1 MKKKKAILGIV
12 SAMAI
17 ISTVGVSSASA
28 FKLNLAPPDY
38 VCNGNKVVSDDNT
51 IMEFEDGTK
60 IVTFEGERWG
70 FKLSLITDNGVEI
83 TNKVLEISEEYKIE
97 KSETSN
103 NVYVISFESEDEM
116 NNLFAQSSKWLD
128 DGIIKNAYKQMH
140 IYYGGF
146 YGYVGGEVMRD
157 ALGRVNLITGE
168 ANQVLQTTY
177 LVYNEEDVNGDSN
190 GDGEVTA
197 NDAAYI
203 ARKLAE
209 QNKRD
214 LDYRAD
220 FNKSTDVTALDAAE
234 IARYLAEKSINQ

>member
-1 MKKKKAILGIV
+1 MKKIKAILGIL

-17 ISTVGVSSASA
+17 ISAVELSSASA
-28 FKLNLAPPDY
+28 LTFYPAPPNY

-60 IVTFEGERWG
+60 IVTFEGERWD
-70 FKLSLITDNGVEI
+70 FKLSVIVNDNTEI
-83 TNKVLEISEEYKIE
+83 TNEVLGISEGYKIE
-97 KSETSN
+97 KSGTSN
-103 NVYVISFESEDEM
+103 NVYVISFETQEEM
-116 NNLFAQSSKWLD
+116 NKMFEQSSKWL
-128 DGIIKNAYKQMH
+128 
-140 IYYGGF
+140 GGF
-146 YGYVGGEVMRD
+146 YGYIDGEVMRD

-177 LVYNEEDVNGDSN
+177 LVYNEEDVNGDAN
-190 GDGEVTA
+190 GDGEITA

-209 QNKRD
+209 QNKKD

-234 IARYLAEKSINQ
+234 VAKYLAEKSIGK